1 VETIVEIAKQI
12 GGPYLLYLVLI
23 VLVFDK
29 LGIVKGFLEGRANHR
44 EQHAAEQ
51 TRIVTEQQRLLENLR
66 EEIDIQRRRRAE
78 DETHHETE
86 IAEITERLGARIDE
100 EKRRADQMVTALRD
114 EQLTTKRLRH
124 LIGQIGTH
132 IQHQRLILERNGIE
146 PPRFD
151 WSRFVAEGGDPAE
164 FDLDD

>member
-23 VLVFDK
+23 VLVLDK
-29 LGIVKGFLEGRANHR
+29 LGIVKGLLEGRATRR
-44 EQHAAEQ
+44 ELHASEQ
-51 TRIVTEQQRLLENLR
+51 ARIVTEQQRLLDNLR

-78 DETHHETE
+78 DETRHEAELAE
-86 IAEITERLGARIDE
+86 IAERLGQRLDE
-100 EKRRADQMVTALRD
+100 EKRRADQMVSALRD
-114 EQLTTKRLRH
+114 EQLTTRRLRH
-124 LIGQIGTH
+124 LIGQIGMH
-132 IQHQRLILERNGIE
+132 IQHQRMILERNGIE

-164 FDLDD
+164 FGLEG